1 MDNAKRSKK
10 QGSFKRGQSDAA
22 RVPSAEEALNQYYER
37 MVALDHKLNKNLE
50 KQKMR
55 RQGLRI
61 EDTEEEDESV

>member
-1 MDNAKRSKK
+1 M
-10 QGSFKRGQSDAA
+10 
-22 RVPSAEEALNQYYER
+22 PSAEEALNQYYER